1 MSPYSIPPLISSL
14 IFISLGIF
22 VFLKN
27 KKATLNRLFVLS
39 CIPTFWWQFSWFILF
54 NVHNNDHLASI
65 LVKVGYTGITFI
77 TMTFFHFF
85 VVLLDL
91 KKQQLKFVYLGYA
104 IAFILLF
111 FLWTTNLYI
120 NGFYRYFFG
129 YYPKANFLHIAHL
142 IHQLIFGG
150 IYVYILMILAL
161 RRYKNNPLKYAQTKY
176 MFLAYLIYY
185 PAASDYLANY
195 GVEFYPIGFIFI
207 LLTASIF
214 VYNIVR
220 YRLMEIDT
228 VIHRTALWLLT
239 SCSILIPVGALLYF
253 LRPWFVRL
261 NWLQLTFLMTG
272 LFYLFLFYYRKMQPR
287 IDHFFRRRKYDY
299 YQVLSEIGQKIGSEL
314 DINSVILRLFKEL
327 KEILYIRSGLVLVQ
341 LPGQENYSEA
351 GSIGYEQ
358 HQPGQEKREAVTLQ
372 NQNSL
377 SRWMQIHQRVMEK
390 EQLEVDPQYG
400 PVKEEGLVFLSRNNI
415 ELLIP
420 VVMEGKVNALVGIG
434 KKENLQ
440 AYTGKDIEL
449 LENMGRQI
457 GITIDNALH
466 HEDIVEKERLAEEM
480 KLGREIQMA
489 LLPQEVPAIKGLN
502 VRGLMQ
508 PAKEIGGDYY
518 DFITLPNK
526 DDLSIVIGDVSG
538 KGVAA
543 GLLMAMAKTAIHT
556 LSQEEVSPKQILLRT
571 NNILNRHIGGQK
583 FMTLLYFLWQEE
595 SKTLTYSSAGH
606 EHILV
611 YRKEVPVAIDN
622 VGSATTGGTTA
633 GVIEAIV
640 SGGFMLG
647 MIPDIETYLEDK
659 KIKLE
664 VGDKILLYTD
674 GVTEAQNQAEDR
686 FGLERLIQAFQR
698 HSSKSANELM
708 QAIKEEVYAFIG
720 TKPQYDD
727 ITLVVLEAK

>member
-1 MSPYSIPPLISSL
+1 MSPYSIPPLISSIIFLSTGLFVL
-14 IFISLGIF
+14 I
-22 VFLKN
+22 KN
-27 KKATLNRLFVLS
+27 KKSRVNRLFFFS
-39 CIPTFWWQFSWFILF
+39 CIPTFWWQFSWFLLF

-65 LVKVGYTGITFI
+65 LAKVGYTGITFI
-77 TMTFFHFF
+77 TIVFLHFV
-85 VVLLDL
+85 VVLLDM
-91 KKQQLKFVYLGYA
+91 KKHMKFV
-104 IAFILLF
+104 AFSYCVSFVLLY

-120 NGFYRYFFG
+120 DGCYKYFFG
-129 YYPKANFLHIAHL
+129 YYPRANYHLHIVHL
-142 IHQLIFGG
+142 VQQIIFGG
-150 IYVYILMILAL
+150 IYVYIIAWIAAN
-161 RRYKNNPLKYAQTKY
+161 RTKDNPVKRAQI
-176 MFLAYLIYY
+176 MCVFLAYFIYL
-185 PAASDYLANY
+185 PASIDYLVNY
-195 GVEFYPIGFIFI
+195 GKEFYPFGFIFI
-207 LLTASIF
+207 NFTTLIFFYSI
-214 VYNIVR
+214 IR

-228 VIHRTALWLLT
+228 VIHRTLLWILT
-239 SCSILIPVGALLYF
+239 SCSILIPIGVMLYF
-253 LRPWFVRL
+253 LRTWFIKL

-287 IDHFFRRRKYDY
+287 IDHIFRRRKYDY
-299 YQVLSEIGQKIGSEL
+299 YQVLGEIGQKIGSEL
-314 DINSVILRLFKEL
+314 DINSVISRLFKEL
-327 KEILYIRSGLVLVQ
+327 REILYIRSGTVLVQ
-341 LPGQENYSEA
+341 QPGQQNFTEA

-358 HQPGQEKREAVTLQ
+358 QVGQEKREAVALD

-377 SRWMQIHQRVMEK
+377 IRWMQAHQRVMERQ
-390 EQLEVDPQYG
+390 QLEVDPQYE
-400 PVKEEGLVFLSRNNI
+400 PVKEEGSVFLSRNNI

-440 AYTGKDIEL
+440 AYTNKDIEL
-449 LENMGRQI
+449 LEIMGRQI

-489 LLPQEVPAIKGLN
+489 LLPQEIPSIRGLN

-518 DFITLPNK
+518 DFITLPDK
-526 DDLSIVIGDVSG
+526 DNLSIVIGDVSG

-556 LSQEEVSPKQILLRT
+556 LSQEEASPKQILMRT

-583 FMTLLYFLWQEE
+583 FMTLLYFLWQSE
-595 SKTLTYSSAGH
+595 SRTLTYSSAGH
-606 EHILV
+606 EHILIC
-611 YRKEVPVAIDN
+611 R
-622 VGSATTGGTTA
+622 TTA
-633 GVIEAIV
+633 QGQVEAIL

-659 KIKLE
+659 KIQFDQ
-664 VGDKILLYTD
+664 GDKILLYTD

-686 FGLERLIQAFQR
+686 YGLVRLMDAFQR
-698 HSSKSANELM
+698 HSLKPATELM

-727 ITLVVLEAK
+727 ITLVVLEAS